1 MKVDNIK
8 KEYSKKITNKI
19 ATYKD
24 IILESFIEFY
34 GDDYRSII
42 TDRFDNISF
51 LYYINDITIFYIV
64 NSLKQDYDD
73 KFKNIMFSLPY
84 IVYLIENNFYKQEVT
99 LDNFYKLG
107 TNKIVG
113 SSDERLLLD
122 EKLLMH
128 SIAIVL
134 RDKNENPYEVNLPFD
149 NELKRIV
156 ALPIFSVDDKSLFHE
171 LNHAISSDI
180 VIKNGKSVVKCGL
193 EYDYE
198 KKYYNEVLNDMI
210 SSEIYNIFKKKCK
223 DNILEDNIMKDV
235 LIDRYTDC
243 YHLISNFY
251 EQNKEKI
258 KLSYIDSNMSLLEK
272 QDLDVLFNK
281 RKEK

>member
-1 MKVDNIK
+1 MKVDNVK

-19 ATYKD
+19 VTYKD

-34 GDDYRSII
+34 GENYRNII
-42 TDRFDNISF
+42 TARFDNISF

-73 KFKNIMFSLPY
+73 KFKNIMFFLPY

-99 LDNFYKLG
+99 IDNFYKLG

-128 SIAIVL
+128 SIAIAL

-180 VIKNGKSVVKCGL
+180 VIKNGKSVDKCGL

-198 KKYYNEVLNDMI
+198 EEYYNEVLNDMI

-223 DNILEDNIMKDV
+223 DNILEDNIMKGV

-272 QDLDVLFNK
+272 QDLEVLFNK